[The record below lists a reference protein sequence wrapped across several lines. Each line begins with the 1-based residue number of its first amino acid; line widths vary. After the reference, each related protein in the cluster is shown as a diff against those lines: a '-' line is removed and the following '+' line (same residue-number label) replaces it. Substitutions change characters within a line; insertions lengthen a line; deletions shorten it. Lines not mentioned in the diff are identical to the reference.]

1 MQIRVSPTRMQL
13 LRLRQRLAL
22 ARRGHKLLKDKL
34 DGMIQQFF
42 GIKNDYLKL
51 HADLEPRLI
60 ELFTKTT
67 LASALTP
74 PQVLKQN
81 GSRQAMVSSEMK
93 NIRGVRIPKYTLEVK
108 GDLPDYSRLLAS
120 SEYTWSLNAFS
131 EILPELIKLAGLNQ
145 ALELIAREIIQT
157 RRRVNALEYVLMPE
171 LERNLK
177 SIRMKLTE
185 LEHSSQVV
193 LLKIKDIVRA
203 H

>member
-51 HADLEPRLI
+51 HAELEPRLI
-60 ELFTKTT
+60 ELFTQTT
-67 LASALTP
+67 LAAALTP
-74 PQVLKQN
+74 PRIIEQN
-81 GSRQAMVSSEMK
+81 GSRQVTVSSEMK
-93 NIRGVRIPKYTLEVK
+93 NIRGVRIPKYGLETK
-108 GDLPDYSRLLAS
+108 GDFPEYSRILAS
-120 SEYTWSLNAFS
+120 SEYTWSLNTFS
-131 EILPELIKLAGLNQ
+131 EILPDLIKLAGLNQ

-157 RRRVNALEYVLMPE
+157 RRRVNALEYVLIPE
-171 LERNLK
+171 LERTLK
-177 SIRMKLTE
+177 NIRMKLTE